1 MEQFKNGPEK
11 SILLKDLDIS
21 VRLYDFLISNF
32 QIRTVEELAKKT
44 ESEIRNAK
52 NFNQKHLSEI
62 KEILGSI
69 GLSLKEDIINADLVK
84 V

>member
-1 MEQFKNGPEK
+1 MEQFKKETEK

-21 VRLYDFLISNF
+21 VRLYNFLISNF

-52 NFNQKHLSEI
+52 NFNPKHLSEI

-69 GLSLKEDIINADLVK
+69 GLSLKEDIINANLAEV
-84 V
+84 

>member
-1 MEQFKNGPEK
+1 MEQFKKETEK

-21 VRLYDFLISNF
+21 VRLYNFLISNF
-32 QIRTVEELAKKT
+32 EIRTVEELAKKT

-52 NFNQKHLSEI
+52 NLSEI

-69 GLSLKEDIINADLVK
+69 GLSLKEDIINANLAEV
-84 V
+84 